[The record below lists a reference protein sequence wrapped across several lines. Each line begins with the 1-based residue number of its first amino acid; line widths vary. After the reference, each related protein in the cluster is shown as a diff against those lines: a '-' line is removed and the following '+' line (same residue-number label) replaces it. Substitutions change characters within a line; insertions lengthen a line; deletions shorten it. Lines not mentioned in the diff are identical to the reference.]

1 MIVQAAIR
9 QQDGEIFVACRHGR
23 IIQKYGHSAPP
34 GFFSGAEQ
42 GFVTDGGEFVDRR
55 EAARI
60 AFECGQIKQPKEV
73 LFSEDVI
80 PYCPDC

>member
-1 MIVQAAIR
+1 MIVWAAIR
-9 QQDGEIFVACRHGR
+9 KDGKIFTACRHGR
-23 IIQKYGHSAPP
+23 IIQKYGRFAPP
-34 GFFSGAEQ
+34 GFFIGAEQ
-42 GFVTDGGEFVDRR
+42 GFVTEGGEFVNRQ

-60 AFECGQIKQPKEV
+60 AFECGQIKQPKKR

>member
-9 QQDGEIFVACRHGR
+9 RGGKILVACRHGR

-42 GFVTDGGEFVDRR
+42 GFMTDGGEFVDRR

-60 AFECGQIKQPKEV
+60 AFECGQIEQSKEI
-73 LFSEDVI
+73 LFSEDVL